1 MPFEPGK
8 QHHFAH
14 ITLEKAPF
22 GILWH
27 DIMGNFVRVNLE
39 AARLLGYTK
48 EELIT
53 KQVFDIDAVYTL
65 QMMQELWSKIHKEGA
80 HHFESIQKRKD
91 GTLYPAELVTVI
103 FTFEETEY
111 ACTFFRD
118 VTERTEREAKLR
130 QALKDLEVAKRQLT
144 RENVYLKEE
153 IGQTYNSREIIGDSK
168 VLKEVLKRVG
178 QVAKTKATVLIL
190 GETGTGKELIARAI
204 HEMSG
209 RRSRSLVKVNCATLP
224 ATLIES
230 ELFGHEKGAFT
241 GATSAKAGKFELA
254 DRGSIFL
261 DEIGEMPL
269 ELQTK
274 LLRVLQ
280 EGEFER
286 LGGEQ
291 TKKVDVRVIAATNRN
306 LEALISNNEFREDLY
321 YRLNVFPIICPPLRN
336 RKEDIPQLTTYFIKK
351 YAGEIGKKIED
362 VPEEKSQ
369 SSSTTIGQATCESS
383 RISLRAPSSP
393 VSTAYFSWN
402 PGSKSSATVQRLLQR
417 RRTHWRRSSV
427 PIF

>member
-1 MPFEPGK
+1 M
-8 QHHFAH
+8 
-14 ITLEKAPF
+14 
-22 GILWH
+22 
-27 DIMGNFVRVNLE
+27 
-39 AARLLGYTK
+39 
-48 EELIT
+48 
-53 KQVFDIDAVYTL
+53 
-65 QMMQELWSKIHKEGA
+65 
-80 HHFESIQKRKD
+80 
-91 GTLYPAELVTVI
+91 
-103 FTFEETEY
+103 
-111 ACTFFRD
+111 
-118 VTERTEREAKLR
+118 
-130 QALKDLEVAKRQLT
+130 AKRQLT

-274 LLRVLQ
+274 LLRVL
-280 EGEFER
+280 
-286 LGGEQ
+286 
-291 TKKVDVRVIAATNRN
+291 
-306 LEALISNNEFREDLY
+306 
-321 YRLNVFPIICPPLRN
+321 
-336 RKEDIPQLTTYFIKK
+336 
-351 YAGEIGKKIED
+351 AGR
-362 VPEEKSQ
+362 
-369 SSSTTIGQATCESS
+369 
-383 RISLRAPSSP
+383 RIR
-393 VSTAYFSWN
+393 TSW
-402 PGSKSSATVQRLLQR
+402 R
-417 RRTHWRRSSV
+417 
-427 PIF
+427 